1 MKLYAKEK
9 PVTVSSIESDG
20 YHCCR
25 WCHWCE
31 NKGIDGFVCT
41 NPIYAGDMTVVAAQ
55 VAEEGDLSDVLNE
68 ALHSVPDAQKEFLT
82 TLTSMLLGEFG
93 LSNKRVDKFKQVFQ
107 ECLDQFLDM
116 GLKGEID
123 SQVSRLYQNSFKSY
137 SPKGVRIKDPHAHY
151 CREFW

>member
-9 PVTVSSIESDG
+9 PVTVPSIESDG

-41 NPIYAGDMTVVAAQ
+41 NPIYAGDMTIVAAQ
-55 VAEEGDLSDVLNE
+55 VAEEGDLSDVLSE
-68 ALHSVPDAQKEFLT
+68 ALHSVPEAQKTFMTELVS
-82 TLTSMLLGEFG
+82 TLSKWGV
-93 LSNKRVDKFKQVFQ
+93 SSKRVAEFKKVFE

-116 GLKGEID
+116 ELKGEID
-123 SQVSRLYQNSFKSY
+123 SQVSRLYQNAFKSY
-137 SPKGVRIKDPHAHY
+137 APEGVHIKDPHTHY